1 MVDQLYSKPY
11 KDTFYLDVQF
21 PDKHIKLEFNIS
33 EELFKNF
40 LFYARDF
47 FNILNTFMELF

>member
-11 KDTFYLDVQF
+11 KDTFYLNVQF

-40 LFYARDF
+40 PAMPE
-47 FNILNTFMELF
+47 TFLIF